1 MALASRS
8 RIVSSI
14 LTAVVLTGSMACS
27 VILNP
32 RDDVQRCGN
41 VDDCDQPAD
50 ERFEAVCISDENADI
65 DTTVVEQVCV
75 AQFKTIGCD
84 PMNYDVTSAFRIAAS
99 GRGFSDYA
107 CTDSEGSQGCPPVAG
122 GGCNDGLQVNSV
134 GTCDVP
140 GAAVPAIN
148 HNNSTWGDLEAQ
160 DVKDQFCRGF
170 FCDDSYVCNNETGS
184 CQECDPELP
193 FGQGGCGDVYT
204 QGTPSCVYVSSDDVC
219 DAPDSSTEEP
229 IFGDC
234 VDM

>member
-8 RIVSSI
+8 RFVPSI
-14 LTAVVLTGSMACS
+14 LTAAVLLGSTACS

-50 ERFEAVCISDENADI
+50 ERFEAVCISDESADI

-75 AQFKTIGCD
+75 AEFKTIGCD
-84 PMNYDVTSAFRIAAS
+84 PMNYDVTSAFRIAAE
-99 GRGFSDYA
+99 GRSFTAYA
-107 CTDSEGSQGCPPVAG
+107 CTDNEGARGCPPVSG
-122 GGCNDGLQVNSV
+122 GGCQEGLEINAV

-140 GAAVPAIN
+140 GADVPAIN
-148 HNNSTWGDLEAQ
+148 HNNNAWGDLQAQ

-170 FCDDSYVCNNETGS
+170 FCDDTYVCNNETGS
-184 CQECDPELP
+184 CQECDPDLP
-193 FGQGGCGDVYT
+193 FGQGGCGEVYT

-219 DAPDSSTEEP
+219 DAPDSSTEDP

-234 VDM
+234 IAM